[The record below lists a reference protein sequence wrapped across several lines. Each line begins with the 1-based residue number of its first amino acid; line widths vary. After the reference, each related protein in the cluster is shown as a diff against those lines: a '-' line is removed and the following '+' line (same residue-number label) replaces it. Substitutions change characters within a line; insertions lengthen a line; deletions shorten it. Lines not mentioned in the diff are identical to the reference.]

1 MVTAATPTQ
10 VTTMGRNGLAD
21 WVIQRVSAI
30 ILGAYTIF
38 LVVYLLL
45 NPNLQY
51 AQWQELFSQ
60 MWMRIFSMLAL
71 VSVAAHAW
79 IGLWSVVTDY
89 ITERLIGP
97 KALVL
102 RLLALGTYALVTVCY
117 LVWGIE
123 ILWGFK

>member
-1 MVTAATPTQ
+1 MVTA

-30 ILGAYTIF
+30 VLGAYTIF
-38 LVVYLLL
+38 LVAYLVTH
-45 NPNLQY
+45 PDLQY
-51 AQWQELFSQ
+51 TQWQELFDQ
-60 MWMRIFSMLAL
+60 LWMRIFSLMAL
-71 VSVAAHAW
+71 ISVAAHAW

-89 ITERLIGP
+89 LTERLLGS

-102 RLLALGTYALVTVCY
+102 RLLALGIYALVTVCY

-123 ILWGFK
+123 ILWGF